1 MFKSLVMKK
10 NAKGQINTKKIK
22 KKNRKNPLVILLS
35 LICIVAAVFLCVQLF
50 SIKMLPLML
59 EIPAIVIILVLSF
72 LLFLFYNFL
81 SRRPISRFISA
92 FLILGLTIA
101 YGIGN
106 YYIYKTTEM
115 FSSVTNLTENLT
127 NTISVVTLTESG
139 YATLESLNGMTIGT
153 ITIQDE
159 EGTQK
164 AENDIS
170 SEIDFDTLD
179 YSSFEELYYALYMN
193 EVQAIILNETFR
205 GVVFDMDDGLT
216 DSGTTVIHQ
225 TVYYTKRENQ
235 ASSTKNQV
243 NVVSK
248 PFTILITGNDS
259 YGGLTSNSRSDSNM
273 LLTINPNTHTVL
285 MTSVPRDYY
294 ETIICGDSD
303 SGLAC
308 PENQKDKL
316 THSGLYGVDT
326 TEKTI
331 ENFLDITINYYV
343 RVNFSSLTNL
353 VDALGGI
360 DVYVEEGLAVDRFNA
375 DWSLQGVSEGWNHLD
390 GKRAL
395 AFARERYAYTDGD
408 AQRVKNQQI
417 VIEAM
422 INKIA
427 SPSMIG
433 NFGSFMD
440 ALSGAF
446 ETNMTSDEILSLV
459 RYEFTFFPEWKFE
472 SYALVGS
479 TSNAYCPTLGDY
491 ADVML
496 ANLDSI
502 QVAHDKIQAVLNGES
517 STTVSDTIDG
527 NNIEVI
533 DDSQNQVTQDPGYY
547 YDPYAGYDYSQ
558 DYTTD
563 YYVEDPSQYYTDDVY
578 NDSYTD
584 DSIYSED
591 IYYEDQYTY

>member
-1 MFKSLVMKK
+1 MLKSLMMRK
-10 NAKGQINTKKIK
+10 NVKGQINTKKIK
-22 KKNRKNPLVILLS
+22 KKNRRNPLVVLLS
-35 LICIVAAVFLCVQLF
+35 LICIITAVFLCIQLF
-50 SIKMLPLML
+50 SMNMLPLVI
-59 EIPAIVIILVLSF
+59 EIAAIVIIMVLSL
-72 LLFLFYNFL
+72 LLFLFYCFVSKRPITRFL
-81 SRRPISRFISA
+81 SG
-92 FLILGLTIA
+92 FLILVLTFA
-101 YGIGN
+101 YGLGN
-106 YYIYKTTEM
+106 YYIYKTAET
-115 FSSVTNLTENLT
+115 FKSVTNLTENMT

-139 YATLESLNGMTIGT
+139 YTTLESLNGMTIGT
-153 ITIQDE
+153 ITVQDE

-170 SEIDFDTLD
+170 QQIHYDTLD
-179 YSSFEELYYALYMN
+179 YSTFEELYYALYMD

-235 ASSTKNQV
+235 SKSTKNQV
-243 NVVSK
+243 NVVTE

-294 ETIICGDSD
+294 ETIICGNSD

-308 PENQKDKL
+308 PENQRDKL

-375 DWSLQGVSEGWNHLD
+375 DWSLEGVEEGWNHLD

-417 VIEAM
+417 VIQAM

-433 NFGSFMD
+433 SFGNFMD

-446 ETNMTSDEILSLV
+446 ETNMSSDEILSLV

-479 TSNAYCPTLGDY
+479 TSNAYCPTLGNY

-496 ANLDSI
+496 ANLDSVK
-502 QVAHDKIQAVLNGES
+502 VAHDKIQAVLKGES
-517 STTVSDTIDG
+517 SATVSDIIDE

-533 DDSQNQVTQDPGYY
+533 DDAQNQVVQDPGYY
-547 YDPYAGYDYSQ
+547 YDPNVVYDYSQ

-563 YYVEDPSQYYTDDVY
+563 YY
-578 NDSYTD
+578 
-584 DSIYSED
+584 
-591 IYYEDQYTY
+591 

>member
-1 MFKSLVMKK
+1 MLKSLMMKK
-10 NAKGQINTKKIK
+10 NVNSKLNSKKTK
-22 KKNRKNPLVILLS
+22 KKNRRNPLIVLLS
-35 LICIVAAVFLCVQLF
+35 LICIVTAVFLCVQLF
-50 SIKMLPLML
+50 SMKMLPLML
-59 EIPAIVIILVLSF
+59 EIPAIVIILVLSL

-81 SRRPISRFISA
+81 SKRPISRFISTL
-92 FLILGLTIA
+92 LILVLTIS

-106 YYIYKTTEM
+106 YYIYKTNEM

-127 NTISVVTLTESG
+127 NTISVITLTESG
-139 YATLESLNGMTIGT
+139 YTTLESLNGMTIGT
-153 ITIQDE
+153 ITSQDE
-159 EGTQK
+159 EGTEK
-164 AENDIS
+164 ALDDIS
-170 SEIDFDTLD
+170 DKISFDTLD
-179 YSSFEELYYALYMN
+179 YTTFEDLYNALYTD
-193 EVQAIILNETFR
+193 EVQAVILNETFR
-205 GVVFDMDDGLT
+205 GIVFEMDEDANNI
-216 DSGTTVIHQ
+216 TTVVNQ
-225 TVYYTKRENQ
+225 TVYYTKRSNSENT
-235 ASSTKNQV
+235 ARDEV
-243 NVVSK
+243 NVVSE
-248 PFTILITGNDS
+248 PFTILISGNDS

-285 MTSVPRDYY
+285 MTSIPRDYY
-294 ETIICGDSD
+294 EEINCGDTD

-308 PENQKDKL
+308 PEGEKDKL
-316 THSGLYGVDT
+316 THSGIYGIDT

-331 ENFLDITINYYV
+331 ENFLDITINYNV

-360 DVYVEEGLAVDRFNA
+360 DVYIEEGLAVDRFNA
-375 DWSLQGVSEGWNHLD
+375 DWSLEGVEEGWNHLD

-433 NFGSFMD
+433 NFGNFMD

-517 STTVSDTIDG
+517 STTVSDTIDE

-584 DSIYSED
+584 DGIYSED
-591 IYYEDQYTY
+591 VYYEDQYTY

>member
-1 MFKSLVMKK
+1 MLKSLMMKK
-10 NAKGQINTKKIK
+10 NVKGQINTKKIK

-50 SIKMLPLML
+50 SMKMLPLML
-59 EIPAIVIILVLSF
+59 EIPAIVIILVLSL

-139 YATLESLNGMTIGT
+139 YTTLESLNGMTIGT
-153 ITIQDE
+153 ITSQDE

-164 AENDIS
+164 AEDDIS
-170 SEIDFDTLD
+170 NKISYDTLD
-179 YSSFEELYYALYMN
+179 YTTFEDLYYALYTD
-193 EVQAIILNETFR
+193 EVQAIILNESFR
-205 GVVFDMDDGLT
+205 GIVFEMDENANN
-216 DSGTTVIHQ
+216 Q
-225 TVYYTKRENQ
+225 TMIVNQTKYYTKRSSSENT
-235 ASSTKNQV
+235 ARDAV

-248 PFTILITGNDS
+248 PFTILISGNDS
-259 YGGLTSNSRSDSNM
+259 FGGLTSNSRSDSNM

-294 ETIICGDSD
+294 EVISCGSTD

-308 PENQKDKL
+308 PEGERDKL
-316 THSGLYGVDT
+316 THSGIYGIDT

-331 ENFLDITINYYV
+331 ENFLDITINYNV

-433 NFGSFMD
+433 NFGNFMD

-517 STTVSDTIDG
+517 STTVSDTIDE

-563 YYVEDPSQYYTDDVY
+563 YYVEDPSQYYTDDG
-578 NDSYTD
+578 
-584 DSIYSED
+584 IYSED
-591 IYYEDQYTY
+591 VYYEDQYTY

>member
-1 MFKSLVMKK
+1 MLKSFMMKK
-10 NAKGQINTKKIK
+10 NVNSKLNSKKTK
-22 KKNRKNPLVILLS
+22 KKNRRNPLVVLLS
-35 LICIVAAVFLCVQLF
+35 LVCIVAAVYLCIQLF
-50 SIKMLPLML
+50 KMNMLPLVIEM
-59 EIPAIVIILVLSF
+59 AIIIIILVSSL
-72 LLFLFYNFL
+72 LLFLFYCFISKRPITRFL
-81 SRRPISRFISA
+81 SG
-92 FLILGLTIA
+92 FLILVLTFVYGL
-101 YGIGN
+101 GN
-106 YYIYKTTEM
+106 YYIYKTAET
-115 FSSVTNLTENLT
+115 FKSVTNLTENMT
-127 NTISVVTLTESG
+127 NTISVITLKESS
-139 YATLESLNGMTIGT
+139 YTSLDSLNGMTIGT
-153 ITIQDE
+153 ITVQDE

-170 SEIDFDTLD
+170 QQIHYDTLD
-179 YSSFEELYYALYMN
+179 YSTFEELYYALYMD

-205 GVVFDMDDGLT
+205 GVVFDMDDGQT
-216 DSGTTVIHQ
+216 DSGTTVVHQ

-235 ASSTKNQV
+235 SNSTKDQV
-243 NVVSK
+243 NVVSE

-308 PENQKDKL
+308 PENQRDKL

-375 DWSLQGVSEGWNHLD
+375 DWALEGVSEGWNHLD

-417 VIEAM
+417 VIQAM

-433 NFGSFMD
+433 SFGSFMD

-446 ETNMTSDEILSLV
+446 ETNMSSDEILSLV

-479 TSNAYCPTLGDY
+479 TSNAYSPTLGDY

-496 ANLDSI
+496 ANLDSVK
-502 QVAHDKIQAVLNGES
+502 VAHDKIQAVLKGES
-517 STTVSDTIDG
+517 SATVSDTIDE

-533 DDSQNQVTQDPGYY
+533 DDAQNQVVQDPGYY
-547 YDPYAGYDYSQ
+547 YDPNVVYDYSQ

-563 YYVEDPSQYYTDDVY
+563 YYQEDSGQYYTEG
-578 NDSYTD
+578 SG
-584 DSIYSED
+584 YSD
-591 IYYEDQYTY
+591 NLYYDEQYAY

>member
-1 MFKSLVMKK
+1 MLKSLMMRK
-10 NAKGQINTKKIK
+10 NVKGQINTKKIK
-22 KKNRKNPLVILLS
+22 KKNRRNPLVVLLS
-35 LICIVAAVFLCVQLF
+35 LICIITAVFLCIQLF
-50 SIKMLPLML
+50 SMNMLPLVI
-59 EIPAIVIILVLSF
+59 EIAAIVIIMVLSL
-72 LLFLFYNFL
+72 LLFLFYCFVSKRPITRFL
-81 SRRPISRFISA
+81 SG
-92 FLILGLTIA
+92 FLILVLTFA
-101 YGIGN
+101 YGLGN
-106 YYIYKTTEM
+106 YYIYKTAET
-115 FSSVTNLTENLT
+115 FKSVTNLTENMT

-139 YATLESLNGMTIGT
+139 YTTLESLNGMTIGT
-153 ITIQDE
+153 ITVQDE

-170 SEIDFDTLD
+170 QQIHYDTLD
-179 YSSFEELYYALYMN
+179 YSTFEELYYALYMD

-235 ASSTKNQV
+235 SKSTKDQV
-243 NVVSK
+243 NVVTE

-294 ETIICGDSD
+294 ETIICGNSD

-308 PENQKDKL
+308 PENQRDKL

-375 DWSLQGVSEGWNHLD
+375 DWSLEGVEEGWNHLD

-417 VIEAM
+417 VIQAM

-433 NFGSFMD
+433 SFGNFMD

-446 ETNMTSDEILSLV
+446 ETNMSSDEILSLV

-479 TSNAYCPTLGDY
+479 TSNAYCPTLGNY

-496 ANLDSI
+496 ANLDSVK
-502 QVAHDKIQAVLNGES
+502 VAHDKIQAVLKGKS
-517 STTVSDTIDG
+517 STTVSDTIDE

-533 DDSQNQVTQDPGYY
+533 DDAQNQVVQDPGYY
-547 YDPYAGYDYSQ
+547 YDPNVEYDYSQ

-563 YYVEDPSQYYTDDVY
+563 YYQDDSGQYYTEGSGYSDNLYDDQQYVY
-578 NDSYTD
+578 
-584 DSIYSED
+584 
-591 IYYEDQYTY
+591 

>member
-1 MFKSLVMKK
+1 MLKSLMMRK
-10 NAKGQINTKKIK
+10 NVKGQINTKKIK
-22 KKNRKNPLVILLS
+22 KKNRRNPLVVLLS
-35 LICIVAAVFLCVQLF
+35 LICIITAVFLCIQLF
-50 SIKMLPLML
+50 SMNMLPLVI
-59 EIPAIVIILVLSF
+59 EIAAIVIIMVLSL
-72 LLFLFYNFL
+72 LLFLFYCFVSKRPITRFL
-81 SRRPISRFISA
+81 SG
-92 FLILGLTIA
+92 FLILVLTFA
-101 YGIGN
+101 YGLGN
-106 YYIYKTTEM
+106 YYIYKTAET
-115 FSSVTNLTENLT
+115 FKSVTNLTENMT

-139 YATLESLNGMTIGT
+139 YTTLESLNGMTIGT
-153 ITIQDE
+153 ITVQDE

-170 SEIDFDTLD
+170 QQIHYDTLD
-179 YSSFEELYYALYMN
+179 YSTFEELYYALYMD

-235 ASSTKNQV
+235 SKSTKNQV
-243 NVVSK
+243 NVVTE

-294 ETIICGDSD
+294 ETIICGNSD

-308 PENQKDKL
+308 PENQRDKL

-375 DWSLQGVSEGWNHLD
+375 DWSLEGVEEGWNHLD

-417 VIEAM
+417 VIQAM

-433 NFGSFMD
+433 SFGNFMD

-446 ETNMTSDEILSLV
+446 ETNMSSDEILSLV

-479 TSNAYCPTLGDY
+479 TSNAYCPTLGNY

-496 ANLDSI
+496 ANLDSVK
-502 QVAHDKIQAVLNGES
+502 VAHDKIQAVLKGKS
-517 STTVSDTIDG
+517 STTVSDTIDE

-533 DDSQNQVTQDPGYY
+533 DDAQNQVVQDPGYY
-547 YDPYAGYDYSQ
+547 YYDPNVEYDYSQ

-563 YYVEDPSQYYTDDVY
+563 YYQDDSGQYYTEGSGYSDNLYDDQQYVY
-578 NDSYTD
+578 
-584 DSIYSED
+584 
-591 IYYEDQYTY
+591 

>member
-1 MFKSLVMKK
+1 MLKSLMMKK
-10 NAKGQINTKKIK
+10 NVKGQINTKKIK

-50 SIKMLPLML
+50 SMKMLPLML
-59 EIPAIVIILVLSF
+59 EIPAIVIILVLSL

-139 YATLESLNGMTIGT
+139 YTTLESLNGMTIGT
-153 ITIQDE
+153 ITSQDE

-164 AENDIS
+164 AEDDIS
-170 SEIDFDTLD
+170 NKISYDTLD
-179 YSSFEELYYALYMN
+179 YTTFEDLYYAFYTD
-193 EVQAIILNETFR
+193 EVQAIILNESFR
-205 GVVFDMDDGLT
+205 GIVFEMDENANN
-216 DSGTTVIHQ
+216 Q
-225 TVYYTKRENQ
+225 TMIVNQTKYYTKRSSSENT
-235 ASSTKNQV
+235 ARDAV

-248 PFTILITGNDS
+248 PFTILISGNDS
-259 YGGLTSNSRSDSNM
+259 FGGLTSNSRSDSNM

-294 ETIICGDSD
+294 EVISCGSKD

-308 PENQKDKL
+308 PEGERDKL
-316 THSGLYGVDT
+316 THSGIYGIDT

-331 ENFLDITINYYV
+331 ENFLDITINYNV

-433 NFGSFMD
+433 NFGNFMD
-440 ALSGAF
+440 ALSGVF

-517 STTVSDTIDG
+517 STTVSDTIDE

-584 DSIYSED
+584 DGIYSED
-591 IYYEDQYTY
+591 VYYEDQYTY

>member
-1 MFKSLVMKK
+1 MLKSLMMKK
-10 NAKGQINTKKIK
+10 NVNSKLNSKKTK
-22 KKNRKNPLVILLS
+22 KKNRRNPLVVLLS
-35 LICIVAAVFLCVQLF
+35 LICIITAVFLCIQLF
-50 SIKMLPLML
+50 SMNMLPLVI
-59 EIPAIVIILVLSF
+59 EIAAIVIIMVLSL
-72 LLFLFYNFL
+72 LLFLFYCFVSKRPITRFL
-81 SRRPISRFISA
+81 SG
-92 FLILGLTIA
+92 FLILVLTFA
-101 YGIGN
+101 YGLGN
-106 YYIYKTTEM
+106 YYIYKTAET
-115 FSSVTNLTENLT
+115 FKSVTNLTENMT

-139 YATLESLNGMTIGT
+139 YTTLESLNGMTIGT
-153 ITIQDE
+153 ITVQDE

-170 SEIDFDTLD
+170 QQIHYDTLD
-179 YSSFEELYYALYMN
+179 YSTFEELYYALYMD

-235 ASSTKNQV
+235 SKSTKNQV
-243 NVVSK
+243 NVVTE

-294 ETIICGDSD
+294 ETIICGNSD

-308 PENQKDKL
+308 PENQRDKL

-375 DWSLQGVSEGWNHLD
+375 DWSLEGVEEGWNHLD

-417 VIEAM
+417 VIQAM

-433 NFGSFMD
+433 SFGNFMD

-446 ETNMTSDEILSLV
+446 ETNMSSDEILSLV

-479 TSNAYCPTLGDY
+479 TSNAYCPTLGNY

-496 ANLDSI
+496 ANLDSVK
-502 QVAHDKIQAVLNGES
+502 VAHDKIQAVLKGKS
-517 STTVSDTIDG
+517 STTVSDTIDE

-533 DDSQNQVTQDPGYY
+533 DDAQNQVVQDPGYY
-547 YDPYAGYDYSQ
+547 YYDPNVEYDYSQ

-563 YYVEDPSQYYTDDVY
+563 YYQDDSGQYYTEGSGYSDNLYDDQQYVY
-578 NDSYTD
+578 
-584 DSIYSED
+584 
-591 IYYEDQYTY
+591 